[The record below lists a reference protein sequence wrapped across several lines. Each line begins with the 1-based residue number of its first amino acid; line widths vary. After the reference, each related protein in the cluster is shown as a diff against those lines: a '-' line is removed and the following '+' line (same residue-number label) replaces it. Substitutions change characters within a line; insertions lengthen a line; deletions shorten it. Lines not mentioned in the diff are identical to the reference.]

1 MNGNSN
7 HQSLLINF
15 FENMKIMKV
24 SSAQSVTSAVNSSDL
39 VVLCEFATA
48 SLQKDLEG
56 SGTTRPPMLWPQ
68 NGGIPY
74 SKHVKSV

>member
-1 MNGNSN
+1 
-7 HQSLLINF
+7 
-15 FENMKIMKV
+15 MKV

-48 SLQKDLEG
+48 SLQKDLKG
-56 SGTTRPPMLWPQ
+56 SGTTRPTMLWPQ

-74 SKHVKSV
+74 SKHVKSVSWILMVILCTFEHNSTG